1 MGWALLAGLFLPL
14 FPLSMVFNAALKRLR
29 SPSVRFVL
37 LMVWPQL
44 GVLIVTFAGVTI
56 PEAWV
61 PWAIFTAGLYAI
73 RMLTVCDLAH
83 WAGFLATSSLALVW
97 VMAPGTDPLSLHLFA
112 LAFSLPSAL
121 LSWLADPLV
130 RRFGAAYA
138 GLNGGLAE
146 PMPRWSGALALSTL
160 AAIATP
166 PFPGFFGLLK
176 ALSRTDFYGVVSV
189 LAIWLIWGWA
199 ATRLWQGF
207 IFGAATRSSVD
218 IERSTVMLLVTV
230 LVLFMA
236 FGLFGLGGRW

>member
-1 MGWALLAGLFLPL
+1 
-14 FPLSMVFNAALKRLR
+14 
-29 SPSVRFVL
+29 
-37 LMVWPQL
+37 
-44 GVLIVTFAGVTI
+44 
-56 PEAWV
+56 
-61 PWAIFTAGLYAI
+61 
-73 RMLTVCDLAH
+73 
-83 WAGFLATSSLALVW
+83 
-97 VMAPGTDPLSLHLFA
+97 
-112 LAFSLPSAL
+112 
-121 LSWLADPLV
+121 
-130 RRFGAAYA
+130 
-138 GLNGGLAE
+138 
-146 PMPRWSGALALSTL
+146 MPRWSGALALSTL

>member
-14 FPLSMVFNAALKRLR
+14 FPLSIVFNAALKRLR
-29 SPSVRFVL
+29 NPFMRFVL
-37 LMVWPQL
+37 LLAWPQL
-44 GVLIVTFAGVTI
+44 GVAIVSFAGVTI

-83 WAGFLATSSLALVW
+83 WAGFMATSSLALVW
-97 VMAPGTDPLSLHLFA
+97 VVAPGTDALSLHLFA

-121 LSWLADPLV
+121 LVWLADPLV

-176 ALSRTDFYGVVSV
+176 ALSRIDFFGVVAV

-207 IFGAATRSSVD
+207 IFGTATRTSPD
-218 IERSTVMLLVTV
+218 IGRGPVFLLTAA
-230 LVLFMA
+230 LVLFMVL
-236 FGLFGLGGRW
+236 GLFGIGGRW